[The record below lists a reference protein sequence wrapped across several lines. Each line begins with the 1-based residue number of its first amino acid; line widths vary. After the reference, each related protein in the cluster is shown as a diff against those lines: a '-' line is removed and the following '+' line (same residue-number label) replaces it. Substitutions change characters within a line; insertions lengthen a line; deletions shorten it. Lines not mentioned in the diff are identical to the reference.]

1 MKRRPELRECLILGI
16 MIMAALLFLYGKSN
30 EDEAVSAVA
39 VHLQK
44 HQENEKEMES
54 RGKLALTFD
63 DGPHPS
69 YTRPLLDG
77 LRERKVQATFFVM
90 GKNVEEYPELVEQMK
105 EDGHLIGN
113 HTYSHLQLSH
123 ANEEQFKQELQRTSD
138 LIQELTGET
147 PEFVRPPFGTWEKK
161 FEDELNMFPVLWT
174 IDPLDWCSDNADCV
188 ARTVIAKA
196 KENDII
202 LMHDQYPS
210 SVTAAL
216 RIVDALQE
224 QGFEFVTVDEILFD

>member
-1 MKRRPELRECLILGI
+1 MRWKAGLKECILLGI
-16 MIMAALLFLYGKSN
+16 MVAGAIFFLMEQKSAAIVVLSESVVQTGP
-30 EDEAVSAVA
+30 ETGRE
-39 VHLQK
+39 
-44 HQENEKEMES
+44 EES
-54 RGKLALTFD
+54 RGKIALTFD

-113 HTYSHLQLSH
+113 HTYSHLQLSRS
-123 ANEEQFKQELQRTSD
+123 NEEQFKQELQRTSD
-138 LIQELTGET
+138 LIQELTGEP

-216 RIVDALQE
+216 RIVDVLQE
-224 QGFEFVTVDEILFD
+224 EGFEFVTVDEILFD

>member
-1 MKRRPELRECLILGI
+1 MRWKAGLKECILLGI
-16 MIMAALLFLYGKSN
+16 MVAGAIFFLMEQKSVDIVVLS
-30 EDEAVSAVA
+30 ESVVQTGPETGR
-39 VHLQK
+39 
-44 HQENEKEMES
+44 EEES
-54 RGKLALTFD
+54 RGKIALTFD

-113 HTYSHLQLSH
+113 HTYSHLQLSRS
-123 ANEEQFKQELQRTSD
+123 NEEQFKQELQRTSD

-188 ARTVIAKA
+188 SRTVIAKA
-196 KENDII
+196 QENDII

-216 RIVDALQE
+216 RIVDVLQE
-224 QGFEFVTVDEILFD
+224 EGFEFVTVDEILFD